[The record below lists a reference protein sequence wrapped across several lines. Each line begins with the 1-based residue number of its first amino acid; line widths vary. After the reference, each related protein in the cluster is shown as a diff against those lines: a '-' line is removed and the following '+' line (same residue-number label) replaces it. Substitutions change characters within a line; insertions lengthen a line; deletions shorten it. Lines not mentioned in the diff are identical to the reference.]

1 MSLPLGVARAPQAVM
16 GKAPQD
22 SRALFR
28 FKRNRGAVVGA
39 ALVGLLAL
47 FAVFGPLL
55 SSHDPYAS
63 DFLHGVRADTGTPV
77 GPNAEFWL
85 GTDRLFRDELVRLA
99 VGARLSL
106 LIGIAATVIASAVG
120 AAVGIVAGYAE
131 GSRGLELPW
140 PVPLSFPFALFLAVS
155 GHASA
160 ALGLLTI
167 AISAAALGVLRNVG
181 WLRAGV
187 RLNADVSLMRL
198 VDVGLSFPFLLL
210 VMAVGSALERT
221 SVVSILVVLGLT
233 GWLGTARLVRAK
245 TMQIRSYD
253 FVTAAR
259 GLGASTMSILA
270 RHILPNVAGT
280 IIVVSTISVAQM
292 ILAESVLS
300 YLGVGI
306 PPPTPTWGHML
317 FEGQDYYGAAPWM
330 VLAPGAA
337 ILMAVLGFNLLGEGL
352 RDALDPQER

>member
-1 MSLPLGVARAPQAVM
+1 MNVPPGVAETPRRAAATTPP
-16 GKAPQD
+16 G
-22 SRALFR
+22 SLALVR
-28 FKRNRGAVVGA
+28 FKRNRGAVAGA
-39 ALVGLLAL
+39 ILVALLAL
-47 FAVFGPLL
+47 FALFGPLL

-63 DFLHGVRADTGTPV
+63 DFVHGVRADTGTPV
-77 GPNAEFWL
+77 GPGSEFWL
-85 GTDRLFRDELVRLA
+85 GTDRVFRDLLVRLA

-120 AAVGIVAGYAE
+120 AAVGIIAGYTE
-131 GSRGLELPW
+131 GSRGFVLPW
-140 PVPLSFPFALFLAVS
+140 PVPAALPFALFLAVF
-155 GHASA
+155 GHPAP
-160 ALGLLTI
+160 ALGLLVL
-167 AISAAALGVLRNVG
+167 ALAAAGIGAARNIG
-181 WLRAGV
+181 WLRVGV

-198 VDVGLSFPFLLL
+198 VDIGLSFPFLLL
-210 VMAVGSALERT
+210 VMAVGSAIERT

-259 GLGASTMSILA
+259 GLGASTLSILA
-270 RHILPNVAGT
+270 RHVLPNVAGT
-280 IIVVSTISVAQM
+280 IIVVSTVSVAQM

-337 ILMAVLGFNLLGEGL
+337 ILAAVLGFNLLGEGL